1 MLYANNISHVSSVF
15 FKWDV
20 LTEHLFQGRS
30 PQDMEDGEGVPQD
43 ISHLL
48 HACLEELISFSGK
61 IGL

>member
-48 HACLEELISFSGK
+48 HTCLEELISFSGK